1 MQEHNTIT
9 LTVEEY
15 RRLIVKAE
23 QRDIIEGLILKD
35 GYTVESDLKIIL
47 GIAGRGGEDNG

>member
-1 MQEHNTIT
+1 MEHNTIT

-23 QRDIIEGLILKD
+23 QRDIIAGMLLKD

-47 GIAGRGGEDNG
+47 GIEGREDAENG

>member
-1 MQEHNTIT
+1 MEHNTIT

-23 QRDIIEGLILKD
+23 QRDIIAGMVIKD
-35 GYTVESDLKIIL
+35 GYTVESDLKVIL
-47 GIAGRGGEDNG
+47 GIAGRENENG